1 MRLPRP
7 LLAIIAAVAVAI
19 GAFGVMVALAQPAPA
34 HPFFAPEA
42 RQSRTEIIAHR
53 GGAGLWPENT
63 LYAFEHAA
71 TMGVDMLDMDVRSSA
86 DGVLV
91 LMHDSSVERTTN
103 GMGAVRKLT
112 LAELQVLDA
121 AYHWSDD
128 GGQTYRYRDE
138 GITVPTIADVFS
150 ALPEARMN
158 IEMKTVQPSLAT
170 TLCALIHEHEAT
182 ERVLVASFS
191 HLALQQFRAVCPG
204 VATSASEDEV
214 RAFFTLNLAFLG
226 PTYSPEFHALQVPE
240 QRNGM
245 RVLTPGFVRAAHD
258 RGLEVHAWTINEE
271 SDMQR
276 MRELGVDGIITD
288 YPDRLRSTLG
298 RK

>member
-1 MRLPRP
+1 MHLPRP
-7 LLAIIAAVAVAI
+7 LLTIIAAVAVAI
-19 GAFGVMVALAQPAPA
+19 GAFGTMAALAQPAPA
-34 HPFFAPEA
+34 HPFFAPA
-42 RQSRTEIIAHR
+42 AQQSRTEIIAHR

-63 LYAFEHAA
+63 LYAFEHAVA
-71 TMGVDMLDMDVRSSA
+71 MGVDMLDMDVRSSA

-112 LAELQVLDA
+112 LAELQALDA

-170 TLCALIHEHEAT
+170 ALCALIQEHEAT
-182 ERVLVASFS
+182 ERVLAASFS

-245 RVLTPGFVRAAHD
+245 RVLTPGFVRAAHG
-258 RGLEVHAWTINEE
+258 RGLEVNAWTINEE
-271 SDMQR
+271 SNMQR

>member
-1 MRLPRP
+1 MHLPRP
-7 LLAIIAAVAVAI
+7 LLTIIAAVAVAI
-19 GAFGVMVALAQPAPA
+19 GAFGTMAALAQPAPA
-34 HPFFAPEA
+34 HPFFAPVA
-42 RQSRTEIIAHR
+42 QQSHTEIIAHR

-71 TMGVDMLDMDVRSSA
+71 AMGIDMLEMDVRSSA
-86 DGVLV
+86 DDVLV

-112 LAELQVLDA
+112 FAELQALDA

-128 GGQTYRYRDE
+128 GGQTYRYRDK

-170 TLCALIHEHEAT
+170 TLCALIQEHKVT
-182 ERVLVASFS
+182 ERVLVASFN
-191 HLALQQFRAVCPG
+191 HLALQQFRAMCPG
-204 VATSASEDEV
+204 VATSASEDEA
-214 RAFFTLNLAFLG
+214 RAFFALNLAFLG
-226 PTYSPEFHALQVPE
+226 PIYSPEFYALQVPE

-271 SDMQR
+271 NNMKR
-276 MRELGVDGIITD
+276 MSELGMDGIVTD
-288 YPDRLRSTLG
+288 YPDRLRNALG
-298 RK
+298 RN